1 MSVDFLVET
10 WQSRRERMIYSILW
24 KQTNKQTNRTYQP
37 RIIFSGSL
45 FFINEDDIDF
55 PNIKSNHDY
64 PVEENNSWWNSP
76 TLGLSYKIAEG

>member
-10 WQSRRERMIYSILW
+10 WQSRRERDDIFNLME
-24 KQTNKQTNRTYQP
+24 KKKNKTYQP